1 MNKSYTSYLR
11 DTFTQHWQLTALTD
25 YPGIQFKYCEAAQRI
40 ESLHVLF
47 RDLGIKPGDKIALCG
62 KNSSHWAV
70 CFFAITT
77 YGAVAVPLLHEFT
90 PDNIQKITTHSESRV
105 LFVSEKIYKE
115 LQPEQM
121 STIEAIVCIDDLK
134 LVYGKVVNVDILSQ
148 EWEEHCKEIYTDA
161 FTCEAFCS
169 KFYEYEADEM
179 LILNYTS
186 GTTSNPKGVMIPTR
200 AVASNIEFAF
210 EVIPMVKPGDNI
222 VSVLPMAHAYG
233 MAFEFIFMFASGANI
248 NFLTKP
254 LYPNYILA
262 SFKELR
268 PKLIILVPLILEKI
282 VRKGVF
288 PQLEKF
294 SIKTMRS
301 LPLLRSMVNN
311 KLREKLIEALG
322 GNFYEVIAGGAAL
335 SRDVEEFLRGVKFP
349 FTVGYGMT
357 ECAPIIGYAD
367 WKVARTG
374 SCGKAAPRME
384 VKIDSEDPVNVPGEI
399 LTRGENVMLG
409 YFKKEDETQKVL
421 DADGWLHTGDMGVI
435 DRDGFIYI
443 KGRCKTMFLGPS
455 GQNIYPEDIE
465 SLMNANPYI
474 SEAIVVQREGKL
486 VGLIYPDFMNRSIN
500 AVKNDPAAI
509 EKIIDKQRASIN
521 KNLPQYEQVA
531 RFEIVEKEFEKTPKK
546 SIKRF
551 LYK

>member
-25 YPGIQFKYCEAAQRI
+25 YPGIQLKYCEAAQRI

-288 PQLEKF
+288 PQLE
-294 SIKTMRS
+294 
-301 LPLLRSMVNN
+301 
-311 KLREKLIEALG
+311 
-322 GNFYEVIAGGAAL
+322 
-335 SRDVEEFLRGVKFP
+335 
-349 FTVGYGMT
+349 
-357 ECAPIIGYAD
+357 
-367 WKVARTG
+367 
-374 SCGKAAPRME
+374 PR
-384 VKIDSEDPVNVPGEI
+384 
-399 LTRGENVMLG
+399 R
-409 YFKKEDETQKVL
+409 
-421 DADGWLHTGDMGVI
+421 
-435 DRDGFIYI
+435 
-443 KGRCKTMFLGPS
+443 
-455 GQNIYPEDIE
+455 
-465 SLMNANPYI
+465 
-474 SEAIVVQREGKL
+474 
-486 VGLIYPDFMNRSIN
+486 
-500 AVKNDPAAI
+500 
-509 EKIIDKQRASIN
+509 
-521 KNLPQYEQVA
+521 
-531 RFEIVEKEFEKTPKK
+531 
-546 SIKRF
+546 
-551 LYK
+551 

>member
-1 MNKSYTSYLR
+1 
-11 DTFTQHWQLTALTD
+11 
-25 YPGIQFKYCEAAQRI
+25 
-40 ESLHVLF
+40 
-47 RDLGIKPGDKIALCG
+47 
-62 KNSSHWAV
+62 
-70 CFFAITT
+70 
-77 YGAVAVPLLHEFT
+77 
-90 PDNIQKITTHSESRV
+90 
-105 LFVSEKIYKE
+105 
-115 LQPEQM
+115 
-121 STIEAIVCIDDLK
+121 
-134 LVYGKVVNVDILSQ
+134 
-148 EWEEHCKEIYTDA
+148 
-161 FTCEAFCS
+161 
-169 KFYEYEADEM
+169 M

-233 MAFEFIFMFASGANI
+233 MAFEFIFMFSSGANI

>member
-1 MNKSYTSYLR
+1 MAR
-11 DTFTQHWQLTALTD
+11 W
-25 YPGIQFKYCEAAQRI
+25 
-40 ESLHVLF
+40 
-47 RDLGIKPGDKIALCG
+47 
-62 KNSSHWAV
+62 
-70 CFFAITT
+70 
-77 YGAVAVPLLHEFT
+77 
-90 PDNIQKITTHSESRV
+90 
-105 LFVSEKIYKE
+105 
-115 LQPEQM
+115 
-121 STIEAIVCIDDLK
+121 DDLK

-233 MAFEFIFMFASGANI
+233 MAFEFIFMFSSGANI

-509 EKIIDKQRASIN
+509 EKLIDKQRASIN

>member
-25 YPGIQFKYCEAAQRI
+25 YPGIQLKYCEAAQRI

-301 LPLLRSMVNN
+301 L
-311 KLREKLIEALG
+311 
-322 GNFYEVIAGGAAL
+322 

-384 VKIDSEDPVNVPGEI
+384 VKIDSENPVNVPGEI

-409 YFKKEDETQKVL
+409 YFKKEDETAKVL

-435 DRDGFIYI
+435 DRDGFIFI

-474 SEAIVVQREGKL
+474 AEAIVVQREGKL

-509 EKIIDKQRASIN
+509 EKLIDKQRASIN

-531 RFEIVEKEFEKTPKK
+531 RFEIASK
-546 SIKRF
+546 SSKRSSKRHQRRASSASF
-551 LYK
+551 ISK

>member
-1 MNKSYTSYLR
+1 
-11 DTFTQHWQLTALTD
+11 
-25 YPGIQFKYCEAAQRI
+25 
-40 ESLHVLF
+40 
-47 RDLGIKPGDKIALCG
+47 
-62 KNSSHWAV
+62 
-70 CFFAITT
+70 
-77 YGAVAVPLLHEFT
+77 
-90 PDNIQKITTHSESRV
+90 
-105 LFVSEKIYKE
+105 
-115 LQPEQM
+115 
-121 STIEAIVCIDDLK
+121 
-134 LVYGKVVNVDILSQ
+134 
-148 EWEEHCKEIYTDA
+148 
-161 FTCEAFCS
+161 
-169 KFYEYEADEM
+169 
-179 LILNYTS
+179 
-186 GTTSNPKGVMIPTR
+186 
-200 AVASNIEFAF
+200 
-210 EVIPMVKPGDNI
+210 MVKPGDNI

-509 EKIIDKQRASIN
+509 EKLIDKQRASTT
-521 KNLPQYEQVA
+521 KNQPQYEQVTSL
-531 RFEIVEKEFEKTPKK
+531 ENGEKQFEKTPKK

>member
-1 MNKSYTSYLR
+1 MNKSYTSFLS
-11 DTFTQHWQLTALTD
+11 DTFTHHWQLTALTD
-25 YPGIQFKYCEAAQRI
+25 YPGIQLKYCEAAQRI
-40 ESLHVLF
+40 ASLHVLF
-47 RDLGIKPGDKIALCG
+47 RDLGIRPGDKIALCG
-62 KNSSHWAV
+62 KNCSHWAV

-90 PDNIQKITTHSESRV
+90 PDVIQKIVTHSDSRL
-105 LFVSEKIYKE
+105 LFVSDKIGQE

-121 STIEAIVCIDDLK
+121 STIQAIVSIDSLAIT
-134 LVYGKVVNVDILSQ
+134 YGKVVNVEILTQ
-148 EWEEHCKEIYTDA
+148 EWNDHCSDIYTDS
-161 FTCEAFCS
+161 FTAEAFCAT
-169 KFYEYEADEM
+169 FYEYAADEL

-200 AVASNIEFAF
+200 AVASNVEFAF
-210 EVIPMVKPGDNI
+210 EVIPMIRPGDNL

-233 MAFEFIFMFASGANI
+233 MAFEFIFMFSCGANI
-248 NFLTKP
+248 HFLTKP

-262 SFKELR
+262 SFREVR
-268 PKLIILVPLILEKI
+268 PRLIILVPLILEKI

-288 PQLEKF
+288 PQLEKR
-294 SIKTMRS
+294 SIRTMRA
-301 LPLLRSMVNN
+301 LPLLRNVVNN

-335 SRDVEEFLRGVKFP
+335 SRDVEEFLRGIRFP

-384 VKIDSEDPVNVPGEI
+384 VRIDSDDPQHVAGEI

-409 YFKKEDETQKVL
+409 YYKRDEETRQAI
-421 DADGWLHTGDMGVI
+421 DADGWLHTGDMGVM
-435 DRDGFIYI
+435 DADGYIYI

-465 SLMNANPYI
+465 SLLNANPYVA
-474 SEAIVVQREGKL
+474 EAIVVQREGKL
-486 VGLIYPDFMNRSIN
+486 VALIYPDFQNRSVQ
-500 AVKNDPAAI
+500 AVKDDPAAI
-509 EKIIDKQRASIN
+509 EKLIDRQRASIN

-531 RFEIVEKEFEKTPKK
+531 RFEIVAQEFEKTPKK

>member
-1 MNKSYTSYLR
+1 
-11 DTFTQHWQLTALTD
+11 
-25 YPGIQFKYCEAAQRI
+25 
-40 ESLHVLF
+40 
-47 RDLGIKPGDKIALCG
+47 
-62 KNSSHWAV
+62 
-70 CFFAITT
+70 
-77 YGAVAVPLLHEFT
+77 
-90 PDNIQKITTHSESRV
+90 
-105 LFVSEKIYKE
+105 
-115 LQPEQM
+115 
-121 STIEAIVCIDDLK
+121 
-134 LVYGKVVNVDILSQ
+134 
-148 EWEEHCKEIYTDA
+148 
-161 FTCEAFCS
+161 
-169 KFYEYEADEM
+169 
-179 LILNYTS
+179 
-186 GTTSNPKGVMIPTR
+186 
-200 AVASNIEFAF
+200 
-210 EVIPMVKPGDNI
+210 MVKPGDNI

>member
-1 MNKSYTSYLR
+1 
-11 DTFTQHWQLTALTD
+11 
-25 YPGIQFKYCEAAQRI
+25 
-40 ESLHVLF
+40 
-47 RDLGIKPGDKIALCG
+47 
-62 KNSSHWAV
+62 
-70 CFFAITT
+70 
-77 YGAVAVPLLHEFT
+77 VAVLLLHEFT

-233 MAFEFIFMFASGANI
+233 MAFEFIFMFSSGANI

-509 EKIIDKQRASIN
+509 EKLIDKQRASIN

>member
-1 MNKSYTSYLR
+1 M
-11 DTFTQHWQLTALTD
+11 
-25 YPGIQFKYCEAAQRI
+25 
-40 ESLHVLF
+40 
-47 RDLGIKPGDKIALCG
+47 
-62 KNSSHWAV
+62 
-70 CFFAITT
+70 
-77 YGAVAVPLLHEFT
+77 AVPLLHEFT

-233 MAFEFIFMFASGANI
+233 MAFEFIFMFSSGANI

-509 EKIIDKQRASIN
+509 EKLIDKQRASIN

>member
-1 MNKSYTSYLR
+1 MNKSYTSYLK

-25 YPGIQFKYCEAAQRI
+25 YPGIQLKYSEVAQRI
-40 ESLHVLF
+40 ASLHILF
-47 RDLGIKPGDKIALCG
+47 HDLSLRPGDKIALCG
-62 KNSSHWAV
+62 KNCSHWAV

-77 YGAVAVPLLHEFT
+77 YGAVVVPLLHEFT
-90 PDNIQKITTHSESRV
+90 PDNIQKITTHSDSRL
-105 LFVSEKIYKE
+105 LFVSDKIFQT
-115 LQPEQM
+115 LQPKQM
-121 STIEAIVCIDDLK
+121 NTIQAIVTIDDLK
-134 LVYGKVVNVDILSQ
+134 VVYGKVVNVEILGQ
-148 EWEEHCKEIYTDA
+148 EWEEHCRDIYTDA
-161 FTCEAFCS
+161 FTKEAFCS
-169 KFYEYEADEM
+169 QFYEYEAEEM
-179 LILNYTS
+179 LVLNYTS

-200 AVASNIEFAF
+200 AVASNIEFAW
-210 EVIPMVKPGDNI
+210 EVIPMVTAGDNI

-233 MAFEFIFMFASGANI
+233 MAFEFLFMFTRGANI
-248 NFLTKP
+248 HYLTKA
-254 LYPNYILA
+254 LHPNYILSA
-262 SFKELR
+262 FKETH
-268 PKLIILVPLILEKI
+268 PKLIIVVPLILEKI

-288 PQLEKF
+288 PQLEKLP
-294 SIKTMRS
+294 IKTMRA
-301 LPLLRSMVNN
+301 LPLLRSIVNR
-311 KLREKLIEALG
+311 KLRDKLTEVMG

-335 SRDVEEFLRGVKFP
+335 SRDVEEFLRGIKFP

-384 VKIDSEDPVNVPGEI
+384 VKIDSEDPQNVPGEI

-409 YFKKEDETQKVL
+409 YYKKPEDTAHVIDSE
-421 DADGWLHTGDMGVI
+421 GWLHTGDMGVM

-443 KGRCKTMFLGPS
+443 KGRSKTMLLGPS

-465 SLMNANPYI
+465 ALLNANPYVA
-474 SEAIVVQREGKL
+474 EAIVVQRDNKL
-486 VGLIYPDFMNRSIN
+486 VALIYPDFQNRSIS
-500 AVKNDPAAI
+500 AIKDDPAAI
-509 EKIIDKQRASIN
+509 EKLIDKQRASIN

-531 RFEIVEKEFEKTPKK
+531 RFEIVEQEFEKTPKK

>member
-1 MNKSYTSYLR
+1 MAVDCAYRLSG
-11 DTFTQHWQLTALTD
+11 H
-25 YPGIQFKYCEAAQRI
+25 YPGIQLKYCEAAQRI

-233 MAFEFIFMFASGANI
+233 MAFEFIFMFSSGANI

-509 EKIIDKQRASIN
+509 EKLIDKQRASIN

>member
-1 MNKSYTSYLR
+1 
-11 DTFTQHWQLTALTD
+11 
-25 YPGIQFKYCEAAQRI
+25 
-40 ESLHVLF
+40 
-47 RDLGIKPGDKIALCG
+47 
-62 KNSSHWAV
+62 
-70 CFFAITT
+70 
-77 YGAVAVPLLHEFT
+77 
-90 PDNIQKITTHSESRV
+90 
-105 LFVSEKIYKE
+105 
-115 LQPEQM
+115 M

-134 LVYGKVVNVDILSQ
+134 LVYGKVVNVEILSQ

-169 KFYEYEADEM
+169 QFYEYEADEM

-233 MAFEFIFMFASGANI
+233 MAFEFIFMFSSGANI

>member
-1 MNKSYTSYLR
+1 
-11 DTFTQHWQLTALTD
+11 
-25 YPGIQFKYCEAAQRI
+25 
-40 ESLHVLF
+40 
-47 RDLGIKPGDKIALCG
+47 
-62 KNSSHWAV
+62 
-70 CFFAITT
+70 
-77 YGAVAVPLLHEFT
+77 
-90 PDNIQKITTHSESRV
+90 
-105 LFVSEKIYKE
+105 
-115 LQPEQM
+115 
-121 STIEAIVCIDDLK
+121 
-134 LVYGKVVNVDILSQ
+134 SQ

-233 MAFEFIFMFASGANI
+233 MAFEFIFMFSSGANI

>member
-1 MNKSYTSYLR
+1 
-11 DTFTQHWQLTALTD
+11 
-25 YPGIQFKYCEAAQRI
+25 
-40 ESLHVLF
+40 VL
-47 RDLGIKPGDKIALCG
+47 
-62 KNSSHWAV
+62 V
-70 CFFAITT
+70 
-77 YGAVAVPLLHEFT
+77 
-90 PDNIQKITTHSESRV
+90 
-105 LFVSEKIYKE
+105 VSEKIYQE

-169 KFYEYEADEM
+169 KFYEYEADEL

-186 GTTSNPKGVMIPTR
+186 GTTFNPKGVMIPTR

-233 MAFEFIFMFASGANI
+233 MAFEFIFMFSSGANI

-509 EKIIDKQRASIN
+509 EKLIDKQRASIN

>member
-1 MNKSYTSYLR
+1 M
-11 DTFTQHWQLTALTD
+11 
-25 YPGIQFKYCEAAQRI
+25 
-40 ESLHVLF
+40 
-47 RDLGIKPGDKIALCG
+47 
-62 KNSSHWAV
+62 
-70 CFFAITT
+70 
-77 YGAVAVPLLHEFT
+77 
-90 PDNIQKITTHSESRV
+90 
-105 LFVSEKIYKE
+105 
-115 LQPEQM
+115 
-121 STIEAIVCIDDLK
+121 
-134 LVYGKVVNVDILSQ
+134 VNVDILSQ

-384 VKIDSEDPVNVPGEI
+384 VKIDSENPVNVPGEI

-409 YFKKEDETQKVL
+409 YFKKEDETAKVL

-435 DRDGFIYI
+435 DRDGFIFI

-474 SEAIVVQREGKL
+474 AEAIVVQREGKL

-509 EKIIDKQRASIN
+509 EKLIDKQRASIN

>member
-1 MNKSYTSYLR
+1 
-11 DTFTQHWQLTALTD
+11 
-25 YPGIQFKYCEAAQRI
+25 
-40 ESLHVLF
+40 
-47 RDLGIKPGDKIALCG
+47 
-62 KNSSHWAV
+62 
-70 CFFAITT
+70 
-77 YGAVAVPLLHEFT
+77 
-90 PDNIQKITTHSESRV
+90 
-105 LFVSEKIYKE
+105 
-115 LQPEQM
+115 M
-121 STIEAIVCIDDLK
+121 STIQAIITIDDLK
-134 LVYGKVVNVDILSQ
+134 VVYGKVVNVDILTQ
-148 EWEEHCKEIYTDA
+148 EWQEHCKEIYTDA

-169 KFYEYEADEM
+169 QFYEYKADDM

-233 MAFEFIFMFASGANI
+233 MAFEFIFMFSSGANI
-248 NFLTKP
+248 HFLTKP

-335 SRDVEEFLRGVKFP
+335 SRDVEEFLRGIKFP

-384 VKIDSEDPVNVPGEI
+384 VKIDSEDPEKVPGEI

-409 YFKKEDETQKVL
+409 YYKKEEETRAVI

-474 SEAIVVQREGKL
+474 AEAIVVQREGKL
-486 VGLIYPDFMNRSIN
+486 VGLIYPDFQNRSIS

-521 KNLPQYEQVA
+521 KNLPQYEKVA